1 MEGDC
6 LDQQV
11 SAGAPPQHQP
21 IPLQLASAAQSHL
34 STKKDVVK
42 PKNRLQESKTHCQKL
57 PKGGKERKEGALGAS
72 TPPQKTRHP
81 KTCVNDTQ
89 VSGTKPTK

>member
-1 MEGDC
+1 M
-6 LDQQV
+6 

-57 PKGGKERKEGALGAS
+57 PKGGKERKEGALGDGA
-72 TPPQKTRHP
+72 PPQPIARP